1 MGKAHSPSFLQEP
14 LRACSAR
21 ARGSF
26 LVEKKGTKDSPK
38 RKFPLWNLLLG
49 DSPLGNFALRSSLPL
64 TAPAAGECQV
74 LHLSLRAVS
83 SYVVAVTFLGVG
95 FQKGLAPFV
104 GGVGTKR
111 SQLNLCLLSFH
122 KKVGAGCGSRRPAIF
137 LQRVWRRS
145 AAPSHAC
152 AYKRNGFTEC
162 TGAGLGATLQQ
173 RRFGE

>member
-1 MGKAHSPSFLQEP
+1 MWAFAARTRSAFAGRFLRTT
-14 LRACSAR
+14 LRAYSAR
-21 ARGSF
+21 TRGSF

-49 DSPLGNFALRSSLPL
+49 DSPLGNFARRSSLPL
-64 TAPAAGECQV
+64 TAPAAGEFQV

-83 SYVVAVTFLGVG
+83 SYVVAMTFLGVG

-122 KKVGAGCGSRRPAIF
+122 KKVGAGVGCVTPQST
-137 LQRVWRRS
+137 S
-145 AAPSHAC
+145 
-152 AYKRNGFTEC
+152 
-162 TGAGLGATLQQ
+162 
-173 RRFGE
+173 

>member
-1 MGKAHSPSFLQEP
+1 MKSIAGLRSPHPRLLPFHEERSHLCLLRCQTFLCAVPRMGKAHSPSFLQEP

-49 DSPLGNFALRSSLPL
+49 DSPLGNFARRSSLPL

-122 KKVGAGCGSRRPAIF
+122 KKVGAGAG
-137 LQRVWRRS
+137 RVDPQYFCR
-145 AAPSHAC
+145 
-152 AYKRNGFTEC
+152 
-162 TGAGLGATLQQ
+162 
-173 RRFGE
+173 